1 MAHIPAVCPACACV
15 HEMDPHAL
23 PAVVEC
29 PQCGALLAPQKH
41 GEAVLLVR
49 RTAQPQEKPGVRAL
63 LEQAEAERRPDRV
76 YALIQKAVEADPE
89 SFAAHRALLYH
100 GKLYEAARRPGDYA
114 LIKSY
119 LLHMYEQPE
128 KYTDA
133 QREERVRELFESP
146 LLKRTCQLS
155 GDADACLDA
164 YLLHLAEE
172 YLRIFI
178 LGRSGLATGMFGFPR
193 SRETVCKI
201 CEDIHDAM
209 CQKVSLDERLTAE
222 QQERLVAALHKSFAN
237 RFSAE

>member
-1 MAHIPAVCPACACV
+1 MAHLPAVCPACACV
-15 HEMDPHAL
+15 HELDPHAL
-23 PAVVEC
+23 PELVEC
-29 PQCGALLAPQKH
+29 AQCGASLAPQKH

-49 RTAQPQEKPGVRAL
+49 RTAEPQEKPEVRAL
-63 LEQAEAERRPDRV
+63 LEQAEHERRPDRA
-76 YALIQKAVEADPE
+76 YALLQKAVEADPE
-89 SFAAHRALLYH
+89 SFAAQRALLYH

-133 QREERVRELFESP
+133 QREERVRELFEDP
-146 LLKRTCQLS
+146 LLKRACQLS
-155 GDADACLDA
+155 GDAAACLDA
-164 YLLHLAEE
+164 YLAHLAEE

-178 LGRSGLATGMFGFPR
+178 MGRSGLATGMFGFPR

-201 CEDIHDAM
+201 CMDIHEAM
-209 CQKVSLDERLTAE
+209 CQRVDLDERLTPE
-222 QQERLVAALHKSFAN
+222 QRERLIAALHKSFAG